1 MDLLDEYGVNTTFNA
16 FFFYLS
22 LFDIGDDFRSNPFK
36 KRKDDAIQTT
46 PNDL

>member
-1 MDLLDEYGVNTTFNA
+1 MSMVLILLLMP
-16 FFFYLS
+16 FFYLS

-36 KRKDDAIQTT
+36 KRRDDTIQTT